1 MELFQEEKK
10 STWLRWSSPKRKEDN
25 WWNLSQGGDCWEI
38 VSNSN
43 YNLES
48 QLGSLVEEEEIIL
61 DFLCVEGMTIPW
73 CESKVYFLL
82 KK

>member
-1 MELFQEEKK
+1 M
-10 STWLRWSSPKRKEDN
+10 
-25 WWNLSQGGDCWEI
+25 SQGGDCWEI

-43 YNLES
+43 CNLES